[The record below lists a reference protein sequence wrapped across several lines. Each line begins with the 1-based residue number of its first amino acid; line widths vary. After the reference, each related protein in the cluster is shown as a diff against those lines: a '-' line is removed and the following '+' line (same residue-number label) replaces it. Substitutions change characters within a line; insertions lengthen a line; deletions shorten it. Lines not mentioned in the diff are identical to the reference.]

1 MKNNNYHF
9 ENIPEELKNT
19 KQWVCWQAVEDPKR
33 KKIKKV
39 PINPRTGQGAKSNDK
54 KTWVSFQQAF
64 EFYEAND
71 HIAGIGFM
79 FTPPYFGVDIDDC
92 VGNPEGE
99 ALIKEFTET
108 LDSYAEYSPSG
119 KGIHIICKG
128 TIPQGGNR
136 KGNIEIYDKA
146 RYFTVTGN
154 TLRKTSCLIKD
165 STDKIVPLFNKYI
178 SNCNTNNSNIQDVV
192 SVKNSEINP
201 SKNSILTKDDTDL
214 INKILQSRKGQLFK
228 RLFLG
233 KWEGLYNS
241 QSEADFAFCSDLA
254 FWTNKA
260 TEQIDRIFRNS
271 KLFRSK
277 WDINRGG
284 TTYGQDTIRKAC
296 NSVYQGYKPSKK
308 EQTKSTNTGSIYE
321 RGAESAS
328 PSAPLTTGGFSV
340 FAAPS
345 PPIDKSQLHENSNI
359 IDKSKFHKYD
369 KKGNPTSIFDFEIVK
384 YILKTEHLF
393 VLNNMLYMYQNGVYI
408 KTNGN
413 DLKTKIQSLLYD
425 DFITIRNINRVYELI
440 LIQEELQR
448 ESWELNQFPNYW
460 INFKNGM
467 LDVKTLKLHPHSPD
481 YYSIN
486 QIPHEYK
493 KINPRDYYKYKNTN
507 NFFATSLDKDDIKT
521 IFQFLGLCMTHNV
534 AFQVFLVFI
543 GEGGNGKSVL
553 ISQFENIIGYKNI
566 SNVPLRK
573 IEENQFAA
581 AQLFGKLMNSCADI
595 SKIAIQDD
603 AEIKKITGGD
613 FVQCEFKGK
622 DAFSFKPYAKLI
634 LSANRFPHVDDK
646 SEAFKRRT
654 RIVNMNKK
662 PPQVDF
668 QLGEKLEQ
676 EKEYWIALGIL
687 GAHEAIKT
695 GQIHESEASKEIKLE
710 VNKRADS
717 VLAFID
723 DCLIKT
729 EGMEIKRSEIFDEYK
744 KYCEH
749 FERTPVGRNTFL
761 DEMKSKGYIHTR
773 KRDGSYIY
781 KNLSFKIWKEEITP
795 FNF

>member
-9 ENIPEELKNT
+9 ENIPEELKNL
-19 KQWVCWQAVEDPKR
+19 KQWVCWQAIEDPKR
-33 KKIKKV
+33 KKIKKI

-99 ALIKEFTET
+99 VLIKEFTET

-154 TLRKTSCLIKD
+154 TLKNTSCLIKD

-178 SNCNTNNSNIQDVV
+178 SNCNTNNSNIQDVS
-192 SVKNSEINP
+192 SVKNLEINP
-201 SKNSILTKDDTDL
+201 SKNSILTKDDTNL
-214 INKILQSRKGQLFK
+214 INKILQSKSGEKFKKLFK
-228 RLFLG
+228 G
-233 KWEGLYNS
+233 EWEGLYSS

-254 FWTNKA
+254 FWTKKSTN
-260 TEQIDRIFRNS
+260 QMDRIFRNS
-271 KLFRSK
+271 KLFRPK
-277 WDINRGG
+277 WDVNRGG

-296 NSVYQGYKPSKK
+296 NSLYQSREDNTKK
-308 EQTKSTNTGSIYE
+308 QTKTTNTGFLYQGGVPLQRE
-321 RGAESAS
+321 AAS
-328 PSAPLTTGGFSV
+328 PSAPSTVLANEVSEQ
-340 FAAPS
+340 
-345 PPIDKSQLHENSNI
+345 IDKSR
-359 IDKSKFHKYD
+359 FHKYD
-369 KKGNPTSIFDFEIVK
+369 KKGNPVSIFDFQIVK

-393 VLNNMLYMYQNGVYI
+393 VLNNTLYMYQNGVYI

-425 DFITIRNINRVYELI
+425 DFVTIRNINRVYELI

-448 ESWELNQFPNYW
+448 ESWELNQFPNDW

-467 LDVKTLKLHPHSPD
+467 LDLKTLKLRPHSPD
-481 YYSIN
+481 YYSMN

-493 KINPRDYYKYKNTN
+493 KINPKDYYKYKNTN

-662 PPQVDF
+662 PTQVDF
-668 QLGEKLEQ
+668 YLTEKLKLEI
-676 EKEYWIALGIL
+676 EYWLVLAVL

-695 GQIHESEASKEIKLE
+695 GQIHESDASKEIKLE

-723 DCLIKT
+723 DCLVKT
-729 EGMEIKRSEIFDEYK
+729 EGLNTPRTEMFNEYK
-744 KYCEH
+744 KYCEF
-749 FERTPVGRNTFL
+749 FERIPVGRNTFF
-761 DEMKSKGYIHTR
+761 DEMKAKN
-773 KRDGSYIY
+773 IY
-781 KNLSFKIWKEEITP
+781 TKKTKQEHIYENYSFKIWLESQPKL
-795 FNF
+795 F

>member
-108 LDSYAEYSPSG
+108 LNSYAEYSPSG

-201 SKNSILTKDDTDL
+201 SKNSILTKDDMNL
-214 INKILQSRKGQLFK
+214 IEKILQSRKGQLFK

-393 VLNNMLYMYQNGVYI
+393 VLNNTLYMYQNGVYI

-440 LIQEELQR
+440 LIQDKLQR
-448 ESWELNQFPNYW
+448 ESWELNQFPKHW

-467 LDVKTLKLHPHSPD
+467 YDAVKDKLLLHSPK

-486 QIPHEYK
+486 QIPHNYK
-493 KINPRDYYKYKNTN
+493 KIKKEDFYKYVNTN
-507 NFFATSLDKDDIKT
+507 YFFATSLSPDDIKT
-521 IFQFLGLCMTHNV
+521 IFQFMGICMTHNTD
-534 AFQVFLVFI
+534 FQFFLLLL
-543 GEGGNGKSVL
+543 GEGGNGKSIM
-553 ISQFENIIGYKNI
+553 ISLFNAIVGFKNT
-566 SNVPLRK
+566 SNVSLK
-573 IEENQFAA
+573 KLADNQFSTS
-581 AQLFGKLMNSCADI
+581 QLFGKLMNSCADI
-595 SKIAIQDD
+595 SKIAIEDD

-613 FVQCEFKGK
+613 LVECEFKGK
-622 DAFSFKPYAKLI
+622 DAFPFTPYSKL
-634 LSANRFPHVDDK
+634 LFSANRFPHVDDK

-662 PPQVDF
+662 PEKIIIN
-668 QLGEKLEQ
+668 LKEKLLNEI
-676 EKEYWIALGIL
+676 EYWIALAVEGL
-687 GAHEAIKT
+687 KEVIKT
-695 GQIHESEASKEIKLE
+695 SEVHESQESKEIKLE
-710 VNKRADS
+710 VHKKADS

-729 EGMEIKRSEIFDEYK
+729 EGLNIPRSEVFNEYK
-744 KYCEH
+744 KYCE
-749 FERTPVGRNTFL
+749 FYERQPISKSNFF
-761 DEMKSKGYIHTR
+761 DEMKAKNIILKKTMGNFVFE
-773 KRDGSYIY
+773 
-781 KNLSFKIWKEEITP
+781 NLSFKIWNDNEKNP
-795 FNF
+795 FL